1 MRTSER
7 LRQGQRPL
15 QDDAIAR
22 EQSRLVEEARAARY
36 GEQIAQPQEQAGI
49 TSRLSLQM
57 SQPSR
62 PKLDRVEG
70 PFYPNDLLP
79 KMQQLLAILNDLDH
93 RYERDRYHL
102 QSWSGPQ
109 ATKEH
114 LLADLERCHRAN
126 RERFET
132 CLEELRR
139 ISRKP

>member
-1 MRTSER
+1 MGSSGR
-7 LRQGQRPL
+7 LRRGQRLL
-15 QDDAIAR
+15 QDYAITR
-22 EQSRLVEEARAARY
+22 EKQRSLIEEARAARQ

-49 TSRLSLQM
+49 TPRLLPM
-57 SQPSR
+57 SQLSR
-62 PKLDRVEG
+62 SKVGWVEV
-70 PFYPNDLLP
+70 PFYPDDLLP

-93 RYERDRYHL
+93 RYEADRHHL
-102 QSWSGPQ
+102 QNWSGPQ

-139 ISRKP
+139 ACRKL